1 LRYRPSYFYR
11 QSGVI
16 PYRVVDG
23 EVEILLITS
32 RRKGRWIIP
41 KGVIELWSSASDSAC
56 KEAYEEAGI
65 KGRPS
70 RSPIGEYRYNKWGGV
85 CVVQVFLLEVET
97 MLETWPEKSTR
108 QRQWMTIA
116 EAARSVAEPELQRL
130 ILKVSE
136 VDIQSRIES

>member
-16 PYRVVDG
+16 PYRAVDG

-41 KGVIELWSSASDSAC
+41 KGVVEPWSSACESAC

-65 KGRPS
+65 KGRVS
-70 RSPIGEYRYNKWGGV
+70 RAPLGEYRYRKWGGV
-85 CVVQVFLLEVET
+85 CTVQVFLLEVET

-108 QRQWMTIA
+108 RRQWMTIS
-116 EAARSVAEPELQRL
+116 EAARSVDELELQRL

-136 VDIQSRIES
+136 VEIQAQRS

>member
-1 LRYRPSYFYR
+1 MRYRPSYFYR

-41 KGVIELWSSASDSAC
+41 KGVIEPGSSASESAC

-65 KGRPS
+65 KGRASHLPL
-70 RSPIGEYRYNKWGGV
+70 GEYRYRKWGGV

-97 MLETWPEKSTR
+97 ILETWPEKSVR
-108 QRQWMTIA
+108 RRQWMTIS
-116 EAARSVAEPELQRL
+116 EAAQSVAEPELQRI
-130 ILKVSE
+130 ILKVGE
-136 VDIQSRIES
+136 VEVQTQFR